1 LSFGWSRSRV
11 YARRVRVT
19 PCENADKDPKEWLT
33 CLQSSLNGKLFLD
46 SYCLHDCQ
54 QWHREFCEAVISCRV
69 FMPLISECGNSSFLK
84 LQKSLPWENVQW
96 DLCLTLELKNLGVV
110 DTVFPVFVGEFV
122 DECSEVKCKDC
133 LHTKTDSSW

>member
-1 LSFGWSRSRV
+1 
-11 YARRVRVT
+11 
-19 PCENADKDPKEWLT
+19 
-33 CLQSSLNGKLFLD
+33 
-46 SYCLHDCQ
+46 
-54 QWHREFCEAVISCRV
+54 
-69 FMPLISECGNSSFLK
+69 MPLISECGNSSFLK